1 MKEYYRDIETSI
13 NNRFSFFNNLR
24 NKTIAIFGGTGYTGI
39 WLLYVIQFL
48 NEKYDFNIKVSVLSR
63 NEDKNLKK
71 LFGNEVSFYC
81 LDVLNIY
88 EFPEQYNFVIN
99 CASSPDL
106 RQYSHNPTKLSNT
119 IVEGTRRILDA
130 ISRQNELSNVLHLS
144 SGYVSF
150 LDSSMQ
156 DEIVN
161 DVELAYIK
169 AKQYSESL
177 CEFYRKQYALNINIA
192 RPFSNLGPYQHL
204 DKPWAINSF
213 LLQAINGR
221 PIRVMG
227 DGNVLRSYCYGS
239 DYAVALLILLAN
251 AEKNDCFDVG
261 SSEYYSVLDAANLI
275 KNILGLNTG
284 VEVSGI
290 KSGRDF
296 VPDTMK
302 FFAEYG
308 NINHFDLREMLEK
321 TIEWNLKQGIK

>member
-1 MKEYYRDIETSI
+1 MKEYYRDIEASI
-13 NNRFSFFNNLR
+13 DNRFSFFNNLR
-24 NKTIAIFGGTGYTGI
+24 NKSVAIFGGTGYTGI

-48 NEKYDFNIKVSVLSR
+48 NEKYNFNIKASVFSR
-63 NEDKNLKK
+63 NESGNLKK
-71 LFGNEVSFYC
+71 IFKNKVSFYC
-81 LDVLNIY
+81 LDILNVY
-88 EFPEQYNFVIN
+88 ELPEQYDFVIN

-106 RQYSHNPTKLSNT
+106 RQYSYSPTKLSHT

-144 SGYVSF
+144 SGYVSL
-150 LDSSMQ
+150 LDSGIQ

-161 DVELAYIK
+161 DIDLAYIK
-169 AKQYSESL
+169 AKQYSESV
-177 CEFYRKQYALNINIA
+177 CEFYRKQFSLNINIA
-192 RPFSNLGPYQHL
+192 RPFSNLGPYQQL

-221 PIRVMG
+221 PIRIMG

-251 AEKNDCFDVG
+251 AEKNDYFDIG
-261 SSEYYSVLDAANLI
+261 SSDSYSVLDAANLI
-275 KNILGLNTG
+275 KNILGLNAG
-284 VEVSGI
+284 VEVSGV

-296 VPDTMK
+296 VPNTMK
-302 FFAEYG
+302 FAAEYG
-308 NINHFDLREMLEK
+308 NINHFDLKIILEK

>member
-1 MKEYYRDIETSI
+1 MKEYYRDIEASI
-13 NNRFSFFNNLR
+13 DNRFSFFNNLR
-24 NKTIAIFGGTGYTGI
+24 NKSVAIFGGTGYTGV

-48 NEKYDFNIKVSVLSR
+48 NEKYDFNIKTSVFSR
-63 NEDKNLKK
+63 NENKNLKTK
-71 LFGNEVSFYC
+71 FKNNVVFYC

-88 EFPEQYNFVIN
+88 ELPEQYDFVIN

-119 IVEGTRRILDA
+119 IVEGTRRILDS
-130 ISRQNELSNVLHLS
+130 ISRQDELSNVLHLS
-144 SGYVSF
+144 SGYASF
-150 LDSSMQ
+150 PDSGMQ

-169 AKQYSESL
+169 AKQYSENL
-177 CEFYRKQYALNINIA
+177 CEFYRKQFSLNINIA
-192 RPFSNLGPYQHL
+192 RPFSNLGPYQQL

-261 SSEYYSVLDAANLI
+261 SSDSYSVLDAANLI
-275 KNILGLNTG
+275 KDILGLNAG

-290 KSGRDF
+290 NSGRDF
-296 VPDTMK
+296 IPNTMN
-302 FFAEYG
+302 FVTQYG
-308 NINHFDLREMLEK
+308 KINHFGLKEMLEK
-321 TIEWNLKQGIK
+321 SIEWNLKQGVR